1 MEKTKKKE
9 DIVDLNP
16 KPEKVTDVQ
25 LKKIQ
30 DVVSHINRLQMEI
43 GMMETRKAYII
54 RTINTSQDRLGV
66 VQKELGKDY
75 GTTDI
80 DIQTGV
86 IKYPE
91 ENGEADKKD

>member
-1 MEKTKKKE
+1 MAKTKTKKE
-9 DIVDLNP
+9 ELVDL

-30 DVVSHINRLQMEI
+30 DVLSHINTLQMEI

-54 RTINTSQDRLGV
+54 RTINNSQDQLGV
-66 VQKELGKDY
+66 VQKELEKDY

>member
-16 KPEKVTDVQ
+16 KPEKVTDIQ

-30 DVVSHINRLQMEI
+30 DVISQINRMQLEI
-43 GMMETRKAYII
+43 GMMETRKAYIV
-54 RTINTSQDRLGV
+54 RTINTSQDQLNV
-66 VQKELGKDY
+66 IQKELEKDY

>member
-16 KPEKVTDVQ
+16 KPEKVTDIQ

-30 DVVSHINRLQMEI
+30 DVISQLNRMQLEI
-43 GMMETRKAYII
+43 GMMETRKAYIV
-54 RTINTSQDRLGV
+54 RTINTSQDQLNV
-66 VQKELGKDY
+66 IQKELEKDY

>member
-43 GMMETRKAYII
+43 GMMETRKAYIV
-54 RTINTSQDRLGV
+54 RTINTSQDQLGV
-66 VQKELGKDY
+66 VQKELEKDY

>member
-1 MEKTKKKE
+1 
-9 DIVDLNP
+9 
-16 KPEKVTDVQ
+16 
-25 LKKIQ
+25 
-30 DVVSHINRLQMEI
+30 
-43 GMMETRKAYII
+43 MMETRKAYIV
-54 RTINTSQDRLGV
+54 RTINTSQDQLNV
-66 VQKELGKDY
+66 IQKELEKDY

>member
-54 RTINTSQDRLGV
+54 RTINTSQDQLGV
-66 VQKELGKDY
+66 VQKEVEKDY